1 MLSIEDHNNFTKY
14 KLKST
19 LNLFS
24 IEKKYNID
32 IKLITEH
39 FIIPLIESKE
49 SFSHDSIIYL
59 NKIIQGNIS
68 SFYYYNHLINL
79 FVSKISSETTSEL
92 QELFAVCKK

>member
-1 MLSIEDHNNFTKY
+1 MK
-14 KLKST
+14 
-19 LNLFS
+19 
-24 IEKKYNID
+24 KKYNID

-59 NKIIQGNIS
+59 NKIIIQGNIS

-79 FVSKISSETTSEL
+79 FVSKISSETASEL